1 MPPEC
6 IIQNQIIGIKK
17 PLLGSLKN
25 PGLPRNLFREGCK
38 KLKTI
43 NADELFD
50 QIQQKNRILLVNII
64 RELHLLEGKTID
76 QLYSACLDQL
86 EIISK
91 HSGSN

>member
-1 MPPEC
+1 
-6 IIQNQIIGIKK
+6 
-17 PLLGSLKN
+17 LKN

-50 QIQQKNRILLVNII
+50 QIQQKNRILFVNII
-64 RELHLLEGKTID
+64 KELYLLEGKTID
-76 QLYSACLDQL
+76 QSYSACLDQL